1 MNTAAGSIQEEA
13 LVGFP
18 VLVLHDGGAPELEP
32 RIDDGFRAAC
42 GLHGKAL
49 VIASMTRT
57 LGPEVSFLWLVF
69 QILDDDIVG

>member
-49 VIASMTRT
+49 VIASMTRM
-57 LGPEVSFLWLVF
+57 LALRCLSSGMLF
-69 QILDDDIVG
+69 QILV